1 MGVVMTSTQAAG
13 AASTIYMIVM
23 LVIMFALMYFLMIR
37 PQKKEQKRVT
47 AMLNDMEVGDAI
59 VTTGGF
65 YGVIIDIT
73 DEDVDIN
80 NDEDIEDTDDDGGL
94 EINLFKYELIK
105 ICIDRVLYEGEDI
118 DEKMGGFGSNTPM
131 SFKIAFNTLIKNQIL
146 ISEDDE

>member
-1 MGVVMTSTQAAG
+1 MVNIFGKSYYLDLDGIINAC
-13 AASTIYMIVM
+13 
-23 LVIMFALMYFLMIR
+23 
-37 PQKKEQKRVT
+37 RVD
-47 AMLNDMEVGDAI
+47 NKNNE
-59 VTTGGF
+59 
-65 YGVIIDIT
+65 IDIT

-80 NDEDIEDTDDDGGL
+80 NNEDIEDTDDDGGL